1 MPDERLDSDGNR
13 ADWEIVT
20 IAENGES
27 KPVLQ
32 PDPDLYPDLVA
43 AGSLAAAVI
52 RAAERA
58 GLDLNVCSPVE
69 GRERLICASISTPRG
84 RFGINIGAVERWF
97 ITSLWSDGVELT
109 GGRYLVSGPLRGTVI
124 GEADDSAGAVALVVA
139 GLPVGCGPA
148 VVGTAEDLQW

>member
-1 MPDERLDSDGNR
+1 MPRERDRCDGNR
-13 ADWEIVT
+13 AEWDIAT
-20 IAENGES
+20 MAENGRS

-52 RAAERA
+52 RAAGRA
-58 GLDLNVCSPVE
+58 DLDRDVRSPVE

-97 ITSLWSDGVELT
+97 IASLWLRGVERTLGST
-109 GGRYLVSGPLRGTVI
+109 KDLG
-124 GEADDSAGAVALVVA
+124 D
-139 GLPVGCGPA
+139 
-148 VVGTAEDLQW
+148 VVGAAAT